1 MADTEKERK
10 LNHGI
15 KVTQQGVDVKESD
28 INEVKKSKSDS
39 KRRILPHLLYAIA
52 LPYFYGAKTQIE
64 RYKHAAVNLKQ
75 YPVNA
80 TQTCLHEVS
89 CLFEDLATVTKYAE
103 MCGHSHDLH
112 PLWLDVRNHIR
123 HDIREEF
130 DNETDARKNAR
141 AKRLG
146 LNPKLQISI
155 GFEPELIKVGGTVIE
170 ISTIEDYLAWAE
182 SVIGDVLADAQE
194 KGWIS

>member
-1 MADTEKERK
+1 MTNVGKERK

-15 KVTQQGVDVKESD
+15 KVTQQGIDVKESEID
-28 INEVKKSKSDS
+28 EVKKPKSDS

-64 RYKHAAVNLKQ
+64 RYEHAAVALKQ
-75 YPVNA
+75 YPINA

-130 DNETDARKNAR
+130 DNKTDARKNAR

-155 GFEPELIKVGGTVIE
+155 GFESGLIKIGGTVIE
-170 ISTIEDYLAWAE
+170 IDMIEDYLSWAE
-182 SVIGDVLADAQE
+182 GVIGGVLAEAQE